1 MHPLFNI
8 SSVSLLAG
16 LLFLLQASFNH
27 AWGSS
32 KPPASPQE
40 PQTFILPLY
49 LKSTPLSEKRQVFRK
64 SLSAFPFAKKNPRI
78 HQFVREYP
86 ALTFDEGVSLFVQR
100 TAMGQTPGD
109 VCARLTE
116 LTALMQHK
124 NMQSGQRRSCLTGFL
139 ENAFLRTYSARY
151 SPLDM
156 EALSLCALMELEME
170 EGCPLILR
178 SRILKI
184 WESAAISMEKGTGMQ
199 RKLAALLFIRT
210 LRHGKEDPYLMARC
224 GYRLANL
231 YIRMNEPQKAQWAA
245 SFIPPI
251 RGMEGARALI
261 RKWTTPASNKKK
273 RKK

>member
-1 MHPLFNI
+1 MPI
-8 SSVSLLAG
+8 DPSVSH
-16 LLFLLQASFNH
+16 F
-27 AWGSS
+27 
-32 KPPASPQE
+32 
-40 PQTFILPLY
+40 
-49 LKSTPLSEKRQVFRK
+49 
-64 SLSAFPFAKKNPRI
+64 
-78 HQFVREYP
+78 
-86 ALTFDEGVSLFVQR
+86 
-100 TAMGQTPGD
+100 
-109 VCARLTE
+109 
-116 LTALMQHK
+116 
-124 NMQSGQRRSCLTGFL
+124 
-139 ENAFLRTYSARY
+139 
-151 SPLDM
+151 
-156 EALSLCALMELEME
+156 
-170 EGCPLILR
+170 
-178 SRILKI
+178 KI